1 MSAQWIAEI
10 IGKMHI
16 HNITQK
22 QLAEHLKI
30 TPQYVN
36 MLLAGK
42 KTSAKAQIMLEN
54 ALCEL
59 CEGNHSLKA

>member
-16 HNITQK
+16 NSITQK
-22 QLAEHLKI
+22 QLAEHLNL
-30 TPQYVN
+30 TPQYIN

-42 KTSAKAQIMLEN
+42 KTSSKAQIMLEK

-59 CEGNHSLKA
+59 CEINSSLK